1 MNTSFLVL
9 AVCISAFPFL
19 SLFSGFALNAA
30 LVILILVFNYAFS
43 VLFSVWIGLINVG
56 VRKEIKSKSFAMTL
70 AIRSVIGSYI
80 GNLCFELMRWGLK
93 SQAVTQILGGKLNS
107 GVFFWLFGLV
117 NIGMYAYF
125 RKIKLEKQEKT
136 YRLVF

>member
-30 LVILILVFNYAFS
+30 LVILILVFNYCFS

-70 AIRSVIGSYI
+70 AIRSVVGSYI
-80 GNLCFELMRWGLK
+80 ANLCFELMRWGLK

-107 GVFFWLFGLV
+107 GVFFWVFGLV
-117 NIGMYAYF
+117 NLGMYAYF
-125 RKIKLEKQEKT
+125 RKIRLEKQEKT